1 MSSSVCKHVFS
12 VLRCYR
18 PATVKQLL
26 CTLDIQR
33 FTLVPRSKQF
43 YHTLPNNNQL
53 SDNNDGGD
61 LQNNSYV
68 HQIDENKD
76 ITSTEFTS
84 TLMSE
89 KYANEIEKGIGRTLE
104 EQQERFLLP
113 PDQPDDAKILRFGI
127 IGVPNAGKSTLVNQL
142 VNWKMSSVS
151 SKVHTTRKNTLG
163 VLTENSNQI
172 VFVDTP
178 GLVTSKSFSKHNID
192 RNMITDPENCIQ
204 AVNMIGII
212 VDVSN
217 KWHSREL
224 GQSILQ
230 LLCCNAHIPAIL
242 ILNKIDKLDKRNQL
256 LEITR
261 ILTEGT
267 VDNKKAD
274 FIRKNMK
281 VNEKIQKEIFQKH
294 GLKLKK
300 SNIPDHYQTQT
311 KTQTPLDRDLVSEF
325 SVKSSVDIEDKVEV
339 ESWQDYHK
347 RMQNIRSKVKDKK
360 GWPNFSN
367 VFMISALN
375 NDGVSDLKNYLLS
388 KAQPGDWEFHSSF
401 VTNQDPVFLA
411 KNLVWEKLLDYLPEE
426 VPYNVKIMIEMWEL
440 DDKETL
446 KIFFNIICIKKKHV
460 HMIVGKNGHRIKAL
474 IAEAQQSLMDAF
486 RINILLKINVKLAT
500 KK

>member
-1 MSSSVCKHVFS
+1 MSICVYRICCNVHVCVC
-12 VLRCYR
+12 VVIYCVTC
-18 PATVKQLL
+18 AL
-26 CTLDIQR
+26 CL
-33 FTLVPRSKQF
+33 
-43 YHTLPNNNQL
+43 
-53 SDNNDGGD
+53 
-61 LQNNSYV
+61 
-68 HQIDENKD
+68 
-76 ITSTEFTS
+76 
-84 TLMSE
+84 
-89 KYANEIEKGIGRTLE
+89 
-104 EQQERFLLP
+104 
-113 PDQPDDAKILRFGI
+113 
-127 IGVPNAGKSTLVNQL
+127 
-142 VNWKMSSVS
+142 
-151 SKVHTTRKNTLG
+151 
-163 VLTENSNQI
+163 
-172 VFVDTP
+172 
-178 GLVTSKSFSKHNID
+178 HNID

-375 NDGVSDLKNYLLS
+375 NDGVSDLKRW
-388 KAQPGDWEFHSSF
+388 Q
-401 VTNQDPVFLA
+401 
-411 KNLVWEKLLDYLPEE
+411 
-426 VPYNVKIMIEMWEL
+426 
-440 DDKETL
+440 
-446 KIFFNIICIKKKHV
+446 
-460 HMIVGKNGHRIKAL
+460 
-474 IAEAQQSLMDAF
+474 
-486 RINILLKINVKLAT
+486 
-500 KK
+500 